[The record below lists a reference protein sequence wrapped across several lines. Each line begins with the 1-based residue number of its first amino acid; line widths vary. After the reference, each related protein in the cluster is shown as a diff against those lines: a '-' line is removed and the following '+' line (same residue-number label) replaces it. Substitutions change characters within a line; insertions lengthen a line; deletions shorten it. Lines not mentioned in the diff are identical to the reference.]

1 MNPRMPAL
9 RPRQVLR
16 VLRKA
21 GFSEDHRSGSHV
33 ILYKEGRPNPVSVP
47 WHNRDLK
54 RGTLAEIIRQ
64 ADLTREEFL
73 DLL

>member
-16 VLRKA
+16 ALRKA
-21 GFSEDHRSGSHV
+21 GFYEDHRSGSHV
-33 ILYKEGRPNPVSVP
+33 ILYKEGQPNPVSVP